1 MRRARRAG
9 ARGEAKSSAARSRR
23 PPGRWA
29 RALTADERRL
39 LRRLDTPRR
48 IQDFLETIPANHE
61 PHGETCK
68 SPRAVLRTRTAHCIE
83 GAMLAATALWF
94 HGRPPLLLDLKATAR
109 DPDHVVA
116 PFRVRGRWGAVS
128 KTNHAVLRYRDPVYR
143 NIRELAMSYFHEYWT
158 GMGIKTLASY
168 SDVFDLRLWR
178 RRGESPGDWVTS
190 AEPLWDLQNALDVS
204 RHHPILD
211 NRRRGL
217 LRSADLIERRAGRLV
232 QWERGRSRSRDRTS
246 SRRAAGRRGRS
257 SA

>member
-9 ARGEAKSSAARSRR
+9 ARGGSKSSGAGSGR

-68 SPRAVLRTRTAHCIE
+68 SPREVLRTRTAHCIE
-83 GAMLAATALWF
+83 GAMLAAAALWF
-94 HGRPPLLLDLKATAR
+94 HGRPPLLLDLKATDR
-109 DPDHVVA
+109 DPDHVVT
-116 PFRVRGRWGAVS
+116 PFRVRGRWGAIS

-143 NIRELAMSYFHEYWT
+143 DIRELAMSYFHEYWT
-158 GMGIKTLASY
+158 GKGIKTLASY
-168 SDVFDLRLWR
+168 SDVYDLRRFR
-178 RRGESPGDWVTS
+178 RDGESPGGWVTS
-190 AEPLWDLQNALDVS
+190 AEPQWDLQNGLDLS

-211 NRRRGL
+211 GRRRGL

-232 QWERGRSRSRDRTS
+232 QWERARNRSRDRTS
-246 SRRAAGRRGRS
+246 SSRAAGRRRRS